1 MYRLTCGAGQAT
13 SRNDSYHSP
22 LVLLAA
28 ENTLLC
34 PLKVLKV
41 EHPTVVS
48 WKTLP
53 GVPGGVPEALQ
64 PPVPGV
70 GEGRGSE
77 EGQSGVGEG
86 EWYGCKAHK
95 GELCEVWIEH
105 LKRDCLPP
113 PSCSTVTVPTYPPP
127 QL

>member
-1 MYRLTCGAGQAT
+1 MYSLTCGAGQAT

-28 ENTLLC
+28 ENMLLC

-64 PPVPGV
+64 PPVPEV
-70 GEGRGSE
+70 GEGRGS
-77 EGQSGVGEG
+77 GGGAVRRGS
-86 EWYGCKAHK
+86 
-95 GELCEVWIEH
+95 EVWEKVNGTAVKH
-105 LKRDCLPP
+105 TRKNFVKCGL
-113 PSCSTVTVPTYPPP
+113 ST
-127 QL
+127 